1 MNSREDIVIS
11 DAKARWRWTRGYVED
26 IAAGIALAVINRR
39 ASGRTYNIGEKEAEA
54 EMDWIQRIGT
64 AAGWAGRLRVVPENA
79 LPAELEEPYDWNHH
93 LAGDTSRIRDE
104 LGYQEKVSSPEAM
117 RRSVRWEM
125 G

>member
-1 MNSREDIVIS
+1 MWKTSRPVSPSPLSIAKRPGAPTIS
-11 DAKARWRWTRGYVED
+11 GKKKPRQRW
-26 IAAGIALAVINRR
+26 
-39 ASGRTYNIGEKEAEA
+39 IGFSESAQ
-54 EMDWIQRIGT
+54 QRDGT
-64 AAGWAGRLRVVPENA
+64 GRLRVVPKNA

-104 LGYQEKVSSPEAM
+104 LGYQEKVSSAEAM